1 MEENID
7 FRLTDGLHG
16 LDESQADTVVIA
28 GMGGELIARILSE
41 APWTREVLLL
51 LQPMTAQPELRR
63 WLTENGYRI
72 QRETIVCEGEKLYIV
87 LAACGGQDTP
97 YALAEFWAGRQR
109 RGESAPLRLAYLD
122 DLLARRKRAL
132 AGMERSAR
140 PPEGIETE
148 RQLLAQLEQMREEWI
163 TWQQ

>member
-1 MEENID
+1 MEEKID

-72 QRETIVCEGEKLYIV
+72 QRETIVREGEKLYTV

-97 YALAEFWAGRQR
+97 YTLAELWAGRQR
-109 RGESAPLRLAYLD
+109 KGESAPLRLAYLD
-122 DLLARRKRAL
+122 DLLTRRKRAL
-132 AGMERSAR
+132 AGMERSAH